1 MPITQQ
7 KFGELDGRF
16 IKAYCISN
24 ANGLS
29 AELITFGARLV
40 GLKAP
45 DRQGNFEDIVLGLD
59 DVADYA
65 TTDHYFG
72 ASCGRYGNRIKNS
85 EIKLNGKTYALSA
98 NEGGNHLHGGQK
110 GLDKHIWAAFPDEV
124 TNAVTFTHL
133 SPDGDQGY
141 PGEVL
146 VKARYE
152 LTDDNRLIITMTGTT
167 DKPTVLNL
175 VNHAYWNA
183 AGHASG
189 GLHDQLLTVEADFYT
204 PVAEELLTTGEIL
217 TVEGTPFDFRVAKP
231 IGQDLDAVPN
241 AGVAGLSGGGFD
253 HNWVL
258 RDLEGELRPVATLYD
273 PKSGRGLSLRS
284 TQPGVQIYT
293 GGYITPMIM
302 GKGNHPYCPYAGL
315 TFETQKF
322 PCAPSIPHFPSTRLD
337 PGQVYEHVMEYKF
350 FAR

>member
-1 MPITQQ
+1 MPIS
-7 KFGELDGRF
+7 KKIFGELDGRPVESYT
-16 IKAYCISN
+16 ITN

-40 GLKAP
+40 GLRAP
-45 DRQGNFEDIVLGLD
+45 DRDGRFEDVVLGLD

-72 ASCGRYGNRIKNS
+72 GTCGRYGNRIRKG
-85 EIKLNGKTYALSA
+85 ELKLDGQTFQLST
-98 NEGGNHLHGGQK
+98 NEGSNHLHGGVK
-110 GLDKHIWAAFPDEV
+110 GIDKYIWTAFPDEAS
-124 TNAVTFTHL
+124 NAVTFEHV

-141 PGEVL
+141 PGEVAL
-146 VKARYE
+146 KARYE
-152 LTDDNRLIITMTGTT
+152 LTDDNRLVITMSGTT
-167 DKPTVLNL
+167 DKPTVLNV

-189 GLHDQLLTVEADFYT
+189 SLHDQLLTVEADFYT
-204 PVAEELLTTGEIL
+204 PVGEELLATGEIL
-217 TVEGTPFDFRVAKP
+217 TVAGTPFDFRVAKP

-258 RDLEGELRPVATLYD
+258 RGFEGDLRPVVTLYD

-284 TQPGVQIYT
+284 TEPGVQIYS
-293 GGYITPMIM
+293 GGYISPKIV

-322 PCAPSIPHFPSTRLD
+322 PGSPSLAHFESARLD
-337 PGQVYEHVMEYKF
+337 PGALYEHVMEYQF

>member
-1 MPITQQ
+1 MPIAS
-7 KFGELDGRF
+7 KIFGELDGRPVESF
-16 IKAYCISN
+16 TITN

-40 GLKAP
+40 GLRAP
-45 DRQGNFEDIVLGLD
+45 DREGQFEDIVLGLD

-72 ASCGRYGNRIKNS
+72 GTCGRYGNRIRKG
-85 EIKLNGKTYALSA
+85 ELTLDGTTYQLSL
-98 NEGGNHLHGGQK
+98 NEGANHLHGGVK
-110 GLDKHIWAAFPDEV
+110 GIDKHIWTAVPDEAA
-124 TNAVTFTHL
+124 NAVTFEHV

-141 PGEVL
+141 PGEVAL
-146 VKARYE
+146 KARYE
-152 LTDDNRLIITMTGTT
+152 LTDDNRLIITMSGMT
-167 DKPTVLNL
+167 DKPTVLNV
-175 VNHAYWNA
+175 VNHGYWNA

-189 GLHDQLLTVEADFYT
+189 SLHDQMLTVEADFYT
-204 PVAEELLTTGEIL
+204 PVGEELLATGEIL
-217 TVEGTPFDFRVAKP
+217 SVAGTPFDFRVAKP

-258 RDLEGELRPVATLYD
+258 RGLEGGLRPVVTLYD

-284 TQPGVQIYT
+284 TEPGVQIYS
-293 GGYITPMIM
+293 GGYISPRIV
-302 GKGNHPYCPYAGL
+302 GKGDQPYCPYAGL

-322 PCAPSIPHFPSTRLD
+322 PGSPALAHFESARLD
-337 PGQVYEHVMEYKF
+337 PGEVYEHVMEYQF